1 MYCVFS
7 EVLRIHPP
15 LPATGYRII
24 LEDGVTV
31 GDYNISKGCMP
42 RINAAAIHRNP
53 KYWIKD
59 YDAEK
64 HGNVN
69 MKEIH
74 LEFWMEDG
82 VFLKKLQSDNFF
94 TFHSGK
100 RDCVG
105 QALAMKELI
114 IVLAMVFMKYTVEG
128 PNGSRIDE
136 IMYKNNGIVVEP
148 TVSAVSWRHRK

>member
-1 MYCVFS
+1 M
-7 EVLRIHPP
+7 
-15 LPATGYRII
+15 
-24 LEDGVTV
+24 TV
-31 GDYNISKGCMP
+31 GGYNVAKGCMP

-74 LEFWMEDG
+74 LEFWMQDG
-82 VFLKKLQSDNFF
+82 AFVRKLQSDNFF

-114 IVLAMVFMKYTVEG
+114 IVLAMVFMKYTVECPSG
-128 PNGSRIDE
+128 NRIDE
-136 IMYKNNGIVVEP
+136 IMYKYDGGVVEP